1 MKTLYFLP
9 QRLKSM
15 FFPTFFEWQSDDKN
29 FKKKKAHLHLHVF
42 FKSDALYPTRSPDP
56 INRSVQS
63 MLDIVPSKLA
73 SFLC

>member
-15 FFPTFFEWQSDDKN
+15 FFLTFFEWQSDDKN
-29 FKKKKAHLHLHVF
+29 LEKKTHLHLHVF